1 MRFALVSPMRADT
14 SSADVASPHI
24 SLCLPT
30 VHISPRWTKAAF
42 SSAVVRSKSSSFT
55 VSPLFVSNKSAISA
69 SSKPVRPRSKP
80 RFCNSS
86 ISTDSNSSSQPA
98 SNAIRLS
105 ARIYA
110 FFCASVRWSAY
121 TQGTSAMPSSF
132 AAMMRPCPASTL
144 YSRSIMTGFT
154 KPNSRR
160 EERSFRIC
168 SLLWVLALFAY
179 GTNLL
184 MSTS

>member
-1 MRFALVSPMRADT
+1 MESPQITVCFPRCQMSPVLDLQGFS
-14 SSADVASPHI
+14 SSAS
-24 SLCLPT
+24 T
-30 VHISPRWTKAAF
+30 
-42 SSAVVRSKSSSFT
+42 SKLSSFA
-55 VSPLFVSNKSAISA
+55 SSLSIAKRSAISF
-69 SSKPVRPRSKP
+69 SSNPVRPRSKP

-86 ISTDSNSSSQPA
+86 ISTASNSSSQPA

-105 ARIYA
+105 ARMYA

-121 TQGTSAMPSSF
+121 TQGTSAIPSSF
-132 AAMMRPCPASTL
+132 AAIMRPCPASTL

-168 SLLWVLALFAY
+168 SLLCVLALLTY
-179 GTNLL
+179 GTNLSI
-184 MSTS
+184 STS

>member
-14 SSADVASPHI
+14 SFADVASPHI

-30 VHISPRWTKAAF
+30 VHTSPRCTNAAF
-42 SSAVVRSKSSSFT
+42 SKAVDRSKSSSFA
-55 VSPLFVSNKSAISA
+55 SPSA
-69 SSKPVRPRSKP
+69 STPSRSVSSFSSNPVMERLNPSS
-80 RFCNSS
+80 CNSC
-86 ISTDSNSSSQPA
+86 ISTDSSSSSQPA

-105 ARIYA
+105 ARMYA

-121 TQGTSAMPSSF
+121 TQGTSAIPSSF
-132 AAMMRPCPASTL
+132 AAIMRPCPASTL
-144 YSRSIMTGFT
+144 YSRSIITGFT

-168 SLLWVLALFAY
+168 SLLCVLALFA
-179 GTNLL
+179 
-184 MSTS
+184 

>member
-14 SSADVASPHI
+14 SSAEVASPHI

-30 VHISPRWTKAAF
+30 VHTSPRWTKAAF
-42 SSAVVRSKSSSFT
+42 SKAADRSKSSSFASLPAST
-55 VSPLFVSNKSAISA
+55 PSRSVSSFSSN
-69 SSKPVRPRSKP
+69 PVMERSKP
-80 RFCNSS
+80 SSCNSC
-86 ISTDSNSSSQPA
+86 ISTDSSSSSQPA

-144 YSRSIMTGFT
+144 YSRSIITGFT
-154 KPNSRR
+154 NPNSRR

-168 SLLWVLALFAY
+168 SLLCVLALLAY
-179 GTNLL
+179 GTNLSI
-184 MSTS
+184 STS

>member
-42 SSAVVRSKSSSFT
+42 SSAVVRSKSSSLT
-55 VSPLFVSNKSAISA
+55 SSPLFVSNKSAISD
-69 SSKPVRPRSKP
+69 SSKPVKPRSNP

-86 ISTDSNSSSQPA
+86 ISTASKSSSQPA

-110 FFCASVRWSAY
+110 FFCASVKWSTY
-121 TQGTSAMPSSF
+121 TQGTSVIPSSF
-132 AAMMRPCPASTL
+132 AAMMRPCPARTL
-144 YSRSIMTGFT
+144 YSLSMMTGFT
-154 KPNSRR
+154 NPNSRR

-168 SLLWVLALFAY
+168 SLLCVRALFA
-179 GTNLL
+179 
-184 MSTS
+184 